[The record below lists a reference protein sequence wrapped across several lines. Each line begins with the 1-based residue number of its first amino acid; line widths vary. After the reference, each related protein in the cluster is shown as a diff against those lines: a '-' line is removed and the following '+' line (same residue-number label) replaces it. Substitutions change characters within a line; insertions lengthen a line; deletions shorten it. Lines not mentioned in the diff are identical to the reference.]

1 MGRKGI
7 ASTLYRMVE
16 ETAVHEFSSGIGKCI
31 NYTALNNVYDILT
44 LFNTKHQKKD
54 KAICYTVLLAQ
65 EETFNSFP
73 LLKYPSMLWV
83 KL

>member
-1 MGRKGI
+1 
-7 ASTLYRMVE
+7 MVE

-44 LFNTKHQKKD
+44 PFNTKHQKIHKKD
-54 KAICYTVLLAQ
+54 KAICHTVLLAQ
-65 EETFNSFP
+65 GETFNSFP